1 VNPITAVFSNGFK
14 GVLDGV
20 SGILDHFVTDPNKKL
35 DAQLQLTKMGNE
47 LQLAMM
53 DADKN
58 LAVQQ
63 ASVVVAEAKSDSWL
77 AANWRPITM
86 LTFVFIIVWNFIV
99 VPILGA
105 IFASIHI
112 VNIPADMW
120 DLLSKGL
127 QGYIY
132 SRSAEKIAPGAIDAV
147 KSAITKKT

>member
-1 VNPITAVFSNGFK
+1 MNPITTVFGVGFK

-20 SGILDHFVTDPNKKL
+20 SGILDHFITDPKDKL
-35 DAQLQLTKMGNE
+35 EAQLKLTQMGND
-47 LQLAMM
+47 LTVAVNN
-53 DADKN
+53 ADRDV
-58 LAVQQ
+58 AVAQ

-99 VPILGA
+99 VPMLSA
-105 IFASIHI
+105 AFSSIHI

-132 SRSAEKIAPGAIDAV
+132 SRTAEKIAPGIIAAI
-147 KSAITKKT
+147 KK